1 LRETLKHLKTGERE
15 LQMRFGAQA
24 RYLHGAKSLA
34 GSDNKEAGSDH
45 PKVSLIHVSNEV
57 SYESFGSFPVPG
69 FFLFSGSGARRPL
82 RAGSRDDARSDLER
96 DSLHNLEVAKNY
108 FKLKKAYVAALK
120 RCEEIIAGNPN
131 FAKIDEVLLMAG
143 QSSVWLSQNK
153 GKQNSSL
160 YVSFDGGE
168 KRTLTSEQFR
178 EMGRDYLK
186 KLVAEYPNSSYAKEA
201 QEELRALDAPAPKP

>member
-1 LRETLKHLKTGERE
+1 MKSKFFFVFLILFVLFVAPSTFAQGGVKGGPDPSTLR
-15 LQMRFGAQA
+15 
-24 RYLHGAKSLA
+24 
-34 GSDNKEAGSDH
+34 D
-45 PKVSLIHVSNEV
+45 P
-57 SYESFGSFPVPG
+57 
-69 FFLFSGSGARRPL
+69 
-82 RAGSRDDARSDLER
+82 DLER
-96 DSLHNLEVAKNY
+96 DSYHNLEVAKNY

-143 QSSVWLSQNK
+143 QSSLWLADKK
-153 GKQNSSL
+153 GKQSPDL

-186 KLVAEYPNSSYAKEA
+186 KLIADHPDSQYARQA
-201 QEELRALDAPAPKP
+201 QEEWRVLEAPK